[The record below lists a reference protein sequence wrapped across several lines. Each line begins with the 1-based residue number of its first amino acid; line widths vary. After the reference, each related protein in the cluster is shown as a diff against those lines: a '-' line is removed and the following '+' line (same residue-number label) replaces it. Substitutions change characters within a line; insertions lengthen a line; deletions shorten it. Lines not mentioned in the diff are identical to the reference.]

1 MPNAL
6 ASLINDGIEF
16 VIGGVLGP
24 SGELVE
30 MTHVLAVA
38 PGAVLASR
46 GVLKE
51 PRRLDIHTFV
61 VLQPAP
67 DKMLDG
73 KSLIRRK
80 VLDAM
85 PHLPRVARANHNRNR
100 ITAESRSS
108 GTVRR
113 WRRRARRLRSRGPD
127 QIS

>member
-51 PRRLDIHTFV
+51 PRRRDIHTFV
-61 VLQPAP
+61 VLQPTP

-85 PHLPRVARANHNRNR
+85 PHLFL
-100 ITAESRSS
+100 
-108 GTVRR
+108 G
-113 WRRRARRLRSRGPD
+113 
-127 QIS
+127 